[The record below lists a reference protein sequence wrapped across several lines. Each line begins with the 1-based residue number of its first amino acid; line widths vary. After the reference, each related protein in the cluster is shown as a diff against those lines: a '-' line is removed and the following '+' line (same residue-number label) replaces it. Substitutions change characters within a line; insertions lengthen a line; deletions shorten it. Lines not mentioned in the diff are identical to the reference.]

1 MQTKH
6 EYDKCNDLLT
16 QFLYEADTVKV
27 IGTACRNAVI
37 VLQGQLAA
45 DEAKYAGYFRQT
57 VKNCHGA
64 MTTSPVEGHNR
75 VLKNGPLKIHQFLGI
90 MVIPK
95 LVWYLTTITE

>member
-1 MQTKH
+1 M
-6 EYDKCNDLLT
+6 
-16 QFLYEADTVKV
+16 
-27 IGTACRNAVI
+27 I

-75 VLKNGPLKIHQFLGI
+75 VLKHGPLKIHQFLGI

-95 LVWYLTTITE
+95 VVWYLTTITE